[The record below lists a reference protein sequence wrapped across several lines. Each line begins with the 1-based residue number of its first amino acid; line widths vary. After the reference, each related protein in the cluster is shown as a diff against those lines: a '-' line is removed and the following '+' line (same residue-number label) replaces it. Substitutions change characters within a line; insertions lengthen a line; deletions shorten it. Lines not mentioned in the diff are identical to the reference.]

1 MIADFPSHSNFGVT
15 LPSSSSSLCLD
26 DVRLCL
32 ESGLQVQ
39 PGKKLSSLS
48 NKPYKAKSAG
58 TRRHSVP
65 GTPTRGK
72 NGVGMDV
79 KSAASNLMT
88 LLWSLEQLVKEK
100 VFPSRY
106 VRYSRLVL
114 ALFVSEMN
122 KITTFI
128 S

>member
-1 MIADFPSHSNFGVT
+1 MIVDCPSHVSFGVT
-15 LPSSSSSLCLD
+15 LPCSSSSLCLD

-72 NGVGMDV
+72 TEVGMDV
-79 KSAASNLMT
+79 KSTTSNLVT
-88 LLWSLEQLVKEK
+88 LLWRLEQLVKER
-100 VFPSRY
+100 VFPRRH
-106 VRYSRLVL
+106 VRYSQLVL

-122 KITTFI
+122 KIMTFI